1 MNQQNNVKFYLMQK
15 ALEYLVE
22 KDVITQKE
30 AINEEERARASRYN
44 AEILRPD
51 REYIR

>member
-1 MNQQNNVKFYLMQK
+1 MNQQNNAKYYLMQK
-15 ALEYLVE
+15 ALEYLIE
-22 KDVITQKE
+22 KGAITPEE
-30 AINEEERARASRYN
+30 ADRTSRHN

>member
-22 KDVITQKE
+22 NSAITQDE
-30 AINEEERARASRYN
+30 AERTSRYN
-44 AEILRPD
+44 AEILHPD

>member
-22 KDVITQKE
+22 KGAITQDE
-30 AINEEERARASRYN
+30 ADCTSRYN
-44 AEILRPD
+44 GEILRPD

>member
-30 AINEEERARASRYN
+30 SDRASRYN

>member
-1 MNQQNNVKFYLMQK
+1 MNQETNVKFYLLQK
-15 ALEYLVE
+15 ALDFLVE
-22 KDVITQKE
+22 QG

-44 AEILRPD
+44 AEILHPD